1 MEATYKENKM
11 LDDDHIITFQ
21 APDRDCLA
29 ILIGSAQKGKI
40 QTKINDMVN
49 FLTSDAGGAWAE
61 ENIMILPSG
70 YAPKEFDELIAFHA
84 APKMFY
90 ISLPYNAYGRQ

>member
-1 MEATYKENKM
+1 M